1 MSKLAKALTAAAGN
15 AGESLYVE
23 DVFSTYLYTGT
34 GSAQTITNGIDLD
47 GEGGLVWIKKRNS
60 ALKHL
65 LYDTE
70 RGIYK
75 DLNTNDT
82 SAEDSASNNLTAF
95 NSNGFSIGDGSEV
108 SSSSD
113 TRASWTFRKAEKFFD
128 VVTYTG
134 NGVAGR
140 TVAHNLG
147 STPAV
152 IIVKRTNAVQG
163 WAVYH
168 VGMDAT
174 NPENWMMRLNST
186 DARSDLTPSRWND
199 TAPTSTDF
207 TLSDNNEVNGNGDTY
222 VAYLFASD
230 AGGFGDDGSENIIK
244 CGSYTVDG
252 SGYSPNVELGFE
264 PQWVLMKPATVSG
277 TAWVIMDTMRGWV
290 NNGTAADDA
299 NLRPNV
305 SDAEAVNDIGWPYST
320 GFYAGYRGSPGSDWI
335 YIAIRRPMKTPE
347 SGTEV
352 FSPIASTS
360 TPPTT
365 SLAVGFPADFLL
377 QGFRT
382 YGISARTNTRLT
394 GGSAYLETAKHN

>member
-1 MSKLAKALTAAAGN
+1 
-15 AGESLYVE
+15 
-23 DVFSTYLYTGT
+23 
-34 GSAQTITNGIDLD
+34 
-47 GEGGLVWIKKRNS
+47 
-60 ALKHL
+60 
-65 LYDTE
+65 
-70 RGIYK
+70 
-75 DLNTNDT
+75 
-82 SAEDSASNNLTAF
+82 
-95 NSNGFSIGDGSEV
+95 
-108 SSSSD
+108 
-113 TRASWTFRKAEKFFD
+113 
-128 VVTYTG
+128 VTYTG

-352 FSPIASTS
+352 FSPDCKMVYINTS
-360 TPPTT
+360 RRQD
-365 SLAVGFPADFLL
+365 FPVDFLDFLL
-377 QGFRT
+377 QGFRMH
-382 YGISARTNTRLT
+382 GISARTNDRLT
-394 GGSAYLETAKHN
+394 GATNLF